1 MAPKF
6 MWVCLKMGPILPK
19 WIQMDP
25 NGPFTGKI
33 HEDYD
38 ENHKILGFSSEFSD
52 KASRP
57 CPPVCGFAPGR
68 DTRGQLAG
76 GLPSAHATGCHGLGE
91 GQGGGQGAKGCCA
104 GYLPINIEKVG
115 RITWA
120 FFMIIIN
127 D

>member
-1 MAPKF
+1 
-6 MWVCLKMGPILPK
+6 
-19 WIQMDP
+19 
-25 NGPFTGKI
+25 
-33 HEDYD
+33 
-38 ENHKILGFSSEFSD
+38 LGFSSEFS
-52 KASRP
+52 

-91 GQGGGQGAKGCCA
+91 GQGGRGGEGCCA

-115 RITWA
+115 MITWGLL
-120 FFMIIIN
+120 MIIIN